1 MFDIGFLEIVII
13 AAIALVVLGPER
25 LPRAARTAGMWV
37 GRARRMVADVKSDI
51 DREIRESE
59 LADMRKLG
67 DEMKNVTNE
76 ISQAADAVKNDDAM
90 GDVVESIRE
99 SAKTLNQDVNEKPA
113 LPSLAPS
120 VNQSANRPELQG
132 ATFMSHLLELR
143 DRLMRGGGAVLVL
156 FIAAAPLRILCTS
169 ISPCH

>member
-13 AAIALVVLGPER
+13 ASIALVVLGPER

-67 DEMKNVTNE
+67 EEVNSIK
-76 ISQAADAVKNDDAM
+76 DDVSKAT
-90 GDVVESIRE
+90 ESIKDDGAMTDVIDSINE
-99 SAKTLNQDVNEKPA
+99 SAKTLREDAAEKP
-113 LPSLAPS
+113 
-120 VNQSANRPELQG
+120 G
-132 ATFMSHLLELR
+132 T
-143 DRLMRGGGAVLVL
+143 G
-156 FIAAAPLRILCTS
+156 
-169 ISPCH
+169 

>member
-13 AAIALVVLGPER
+13 ASIALVVLGPER

-67 DEMKNVTNE
+67 EEVNSIK
-76 ISQAADAVKNDDAM
+76 DDVSKAT
-90 GDVVESIRE
+90 ESIKDDGAMTDVIDSINE
-99 SAKTLNQDVNEKPA
+99 SAK
-113 LPSLAPS
+113 S
-120 VNQSANRPELQG
+120 RC
-132 ATFMSHLLELR
+132 
-143 DRLMRGGGAVLVL
+143 GGGMLVR
-156 FIAAAPLRILCTS
+156 APILTQKKRRVAQKAEWER
-169 ISPCH
+169 

>member
-13 AAIALVVLGPER
+13 ASIALVVLGPER

-67 DEMKNVTNE
+67 EEVNSIK
-76 ISQAADAVKNDDAM
+76 DDVSKAT
-90 GDVVESIRE
+90 ESIKEDDTMAGVVDSINE
-99 SAKTLNQDVNEKPA
+99 SAKTLREDATEKT
-113 LPSLAPS
+113 
-120 VNQSANRPELQG
+120 G
-132 ATFMSHLLELR
+132 T
-143 DRLMRGGGAVLVL
+143 G
-156 FIAAAPLRILCTS
+156 
-169 ISPCH
+169 